1 MSKKVESGNVK
12 VDSGNLPKVN
22 IFTVLDYVQVKND
35 ERFNDSEV
43 RNSKMNE

>member
-22 IFTVLDYVQVKND
+22 IFIVLNYVKND

>member
-22 IFTVLDYVQVKND
+22 IFIVLDYVKND

-43 RNSKMNE
+43 QNSKMNE